1 MRISGIPQLEEF
13 INSKQEFVLKC
24 GASWCTPCHNIGFRN
39 IKPHYNAQFAE
50 IDVDAVEGSGEILK
64 HKFGLTSIPYF
75 MVWKDGKEIP
85 LGIQTNDESQL
96 DSFLSRHL
104 ERKPLEGRPQ
114 PDAGSAK
121 VETDDAIVKYLEDT
135 LSAACENIRNAHSID
150 FDETQALNILQQCL
164 RNRDVKNKAKKADP
178 AKHDYPS
185 KVQHIKSSMHW
196 KEMIEET
203 KSGKPLVVDC
213 WMEKCAPCKRI
224 GPKYEIMAEEYS
236 DATFAKANI
245 TNKDI
250 LSFGQE
256 QGLKKIPFFMVYKN
270 GMLLEETL
278 QHSDENLVREFIL
291 RSLDSP
297 PPKAPEPISAP
308 QEVGEP
314 EKTLNDFED
323 DFAMDDDF

>member
-1 MRISGIPQLEEF
+1 VVANFL
-13 INSKQEFVLKC
+13 EFVLKC

-50 IDVDAVEGSGEILK
+50 IDVDGVEGSGELLK

-75 MVWKDGKEIP
+75 MVWKEGKEVP
-85 LGIQTNDESQL
+85 EGIQTNDESQL
-96 DSFLSRHL
+96 DQFLSRHL
-104 ERKPLEGRPQ
+104 GRKASEGKPKVDVRLQ
-114 PDAGSAK
+114 TDAGSAK
-121 VETDDAIVKYLEDT
+121 IETDDAIVKYLEDA
-135 LSAACENIRNAHSID
+135 LSAACENIRKSHSID
-150 FDETQALNILQQCL
+150 FDERQALNILQQSL
-164 RNRDVKNKAKKADP
+164 QNQDVKMKAKKADP
-178 AKHDYPS
+178 AKHDHAS
-185 KVQHIKSSMHW
+185 KVQHIQSSTHW
-196 KEMIEET
+196 KDMIEAT
-203 KSGKPLVVDC
+203 KSGRPLVVDC

-245 TNKDI
+245 TKKDI

-278 QHSDENLVREFIL
+278 QHSDESLVREFIL
-291 RSLDSP
+291 RALDAP
-297 PPKAPEPISAP
+297 VPKAPEPTLTS
-308 QEVGEP
+308 QETGES
-314 EKTLNDFED
+314 EKTVDDFED